1 MVGSGVFR
9 LCYNIFVYDLIE
21 MLLVY
26 YSGPLSQDSNAVS
39 LSRTFDFTRSGTAL
53 PRFCF

>member
-1 MVGSGVFR
+1 MKYGSQV
-9 LCYNIFVYDLIE
+9 IE
-21 MLLVY
+21 LGKGKNAVQVED